1 MNSNK
6 RFSALAFSCTK
17 DILMRHNLVFAHLAV
32 QTSKFSVKKSVV
44 DSGLTSLLDG
54 IFDI

>member
-6 RFSALAFSCTK
+6 HFSALAFSCTK
-17 DILMRHNLVFAHLAV
+17 DILMRHNLVFAHLSV